1 MGHACGDK
9 GARPPIGVDEIC
21 VCSCDYRLYEESII
35 DH

>member
-9 GARPPIGVDEIC
+9 GARPPIGVSEIWA
-21 VCSCDYRLYEESII
+21 CSCDDRIYEETII